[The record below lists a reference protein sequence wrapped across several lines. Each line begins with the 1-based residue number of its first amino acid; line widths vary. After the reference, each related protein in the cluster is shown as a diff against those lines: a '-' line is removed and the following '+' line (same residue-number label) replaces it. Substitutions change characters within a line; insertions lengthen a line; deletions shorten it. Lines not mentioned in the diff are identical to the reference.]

1 MNKSIAK
8 KIVDY
13 MEEKV
18 RPLSD
23 PRATGKGLVFNK
35 SGLWRY
41 RIGDYR
47 AICQINDEKIV
58 IIVLEVGHR
67 KEIYDTSN

>member
-1 MNKSIAK
+1 MNKSVARN
-8 KIVDY
+8 IVDY
-13 MEEKV
+13 MEEKIK
-18 RPLSD
+18 PLKD
-23 PRATGKGLVFNK
+23 PRVTGKGLSFNK

-47 AICQINDEKIV
+47 AICQINDEKI
-58 IIVLEVGHR
+58 IIMVLEVGHR